1 MTANCSR
8 RHRHAQEISVRIDG
22 ELCRASEGQTILDV
36 ARANKKYI
44 PTLCFLEGL
53 TPSGSCRL
61 CLVEVAGVGRL
72 LPACTTPI
80 QNGMSVN
87 TNSEKLLR
95 HRQMAMEFL
104 LLERNHYCAICVCNN
119 HCELQAMAQRL
130 GRDAR
135 PLSLQLSPAACGC
148 FASSATFW
156 TTTAAFCAPAACG
169 CARRW
174 RGQTF
179 GKSAGGASI
188 RAWWRSLNGPWGES
202 KSCTKCG
209 KCVQV
214 CPTGALAEKGL
225 AVEEMTKS
233 NENIKWLAVKRGV
246 HALT

>member
-1 MTANCSR
+1 MP
-8 RHRHAQEISVRIDG
+8 QEISVRIDG

-53 TPSGSCRL
+53 SPSGSCRL

-95 HRQMAMEFL
+95 HRQMAVEFL

-130 GRDAR
+130 GVTHVRFPYNYPRLPVDVSHERYVLDHNRCILCTRCVRVCAEVEGANVWEISAR
-135 PLSLQLSPAACGC
+135 GINSRLVSELDGPGASRKPAPSAASACK
-148 FASSATFW
+148 
-156 TTTAAFCAPAACG
+156 
-169 CARRW
+169 CARRGRW
-174 RGQTF
+174 R
-179 GKSAGGASI
+179 KK
-188 RAWWRSLNGPWGES
+188 AWRW
-202 KSCTKCG
+202 KK
-209 KCVQV
+209 
-214 CPTGALAEKGL
+214 
-225 AVEEMTKS
+225 
-233 NENIKWLAVKRGV
+233 
-246 HALT
+246 

>member
-1 MTANCSR
+1 MP
-8 RHRHAQEISVRIDG
+8 QEISVRIDG

-104 LLERNHYCAICVCNN
+104 LLERNHYCSVCVCNN
-119 HCELQAMAQRL
+119 HCELQAMATRL
-130 GRDAR
+130 GVTHVRFPYNYPRLPVDVSHERYVLDHNRCILVYALRESVRGGGGRQCLGHQR
-135 PLSLQLSPAACGC
+135 PGHQLAPGGGTRPAVGRIKVLHQVRQVRAGV
-148 FASSATFW
+148 
-156 TTTAAFCAPAACG
+156 PD
-169 CARRW
+169 RRI
-174 RGQTF
+174 G
-179 GKSAGGASI
+179 
-188 RAWWRSLNGPWGES
+188 
-202 KSCTKCG
+202 
-209 KCVQV
+209 
-214 CPTGALAEKGL
+214 
-225 AVEEMTKS
+225 
-233 NENIKWLAVKRGV
+233 
-246 HALT
+246 